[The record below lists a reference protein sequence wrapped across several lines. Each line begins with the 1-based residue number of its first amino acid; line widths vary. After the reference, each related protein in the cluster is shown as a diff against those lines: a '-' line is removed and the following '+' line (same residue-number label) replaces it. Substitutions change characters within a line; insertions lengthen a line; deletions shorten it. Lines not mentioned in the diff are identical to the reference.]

1 MRTREMILGLTLAI
15 MLASCGGPGPGAP
28 GAKNAGERKPPSGAA
43 TAEQVAEEARGD
55 VDCPADIETP
65 ARRADAPV
73 DDVVGVRP
81 GLTFD
86 EAANVVMCTSD
97 MLVVT
102 PDTSARFNINTYG
115 STLRQGF
122 SARFAEPRVV
132 KDSRDYM
139 REMSEEFAARSGN
152 AVREDM
158 KPGQSKWYVSTM
170 GVPGSERVIAAAR
183 EEWFAEGRNPTMQSV
198 AEALI
203 KKYGE
208 PTRRQEMP
216 QQIMLTWIHDPQ
228 GRFVPDTS
236 PMAMRC
242 TPMSDPDGGT
252 NFSPDCGVVVAARV
266 DPVRENPALAR
277 SLSVGVADQSGGYEL
292 ITQTEQALQS
302 GEMKRR
308 QQEVENAAQ
317 NADQPQ
323 L

>member
-1 MRTREMILGLTLAI
+1 
-15 MLASCGGPGPGAP
+15 
-28 GAKNAGERKPPSGAA
+28 
-43 TAEQVAEEARGD
+43 
-55 VDCPADIETP
+55 
-65 ARRADAPV
+65 
-73 DDVVGVRP
+73 
-81 GLTFD
+81 
-86 EAANVVMCTSD
+86 
-97 MLVVT
+97 
-102 PDTSARFNINTYG
+102 
-115 STLRQGF
+115 
-122 SARFAEPRVV
+122 
-132 KDSRDYM
+132 
-139 REMSEEFAARSGN
+139 
-152 AVREDM
+152 
-158 KPGQSKWYVSTM
+158 
-170 GVPGSERVIAAAR
+170 
-183 EEWFAEGRNPTMQSV
+183 
-198 AEALI
+198 
-203 KKYGE
+203 
-208 PTRRQEMP
+208 MP